1 MSQVRCCP
9 AWDLWHPGQ
18 RCEHCMA
25 REEHADLV
33 QTCAGRHQTGSLHR
47 ALLNSQHILQA
58 HILSAS
64 LKRIKSPAKSNSHLR
79 CLLLLTPLYP
89 YTLPYEQDDGIHAG
103 NLLIHLCMVQK
114 SPQLVQCAT
123 TLCKWFFSSSALL
136 HTPGTWGSAS
146 MQNHRFLQLNTFLS
160 IDLYYMPFYSPSMFV
175 PKQS

>member
-89 YTLPYEQDDGIHAG
+89 YTLSYEQDDGRHAG
-103 NLLIHLCMVQK
+103 NLLIHLCMVQR
-114 SPQLVQCAT
+114 SHNLFNVPLHCASDFSQAQPCC
-123 TLCKWFFSSSALL
+123 TLLGHGALHPCK
-136 HTPGTWGSAS
+136 TIG
-146 MQNHRFLQLNTFLS
+146 
-160 IDLYYMPFYSPSMFV
+160 FYS
-175 PKQS
+175 